1 MTRIRQ
7 IRDVVATRQQEDR
20 ERSLTY
26 KEIEVRTITGAIHSA
41 AGNKRGAKAASQFRF
56 HKAKAQEI
64 TTAQASR
71 MFPITEEGLI
81 SQEEIDAAIAKLLAA
96 ETTR

>member
-26 KEIEVRTITGAIHSA
+26 KEIEVRAITGAIHSA
-41 AGNKRGAKAASQFRF
+41 QGNKRGAKAAQSFRF
-56 HKAKAQEI
+56 HKAKAQEVS
-64 TTAQASR
+64 TVQATK
-71 MFPITEEGLI
+71 MFPVGAEGLI
-81 SQEEIDAAIAKLLAA
+81 SQEEIDARIAELQKAA
-96 ETTR
+96 A